1 MEEPNLQSNPSQTVG
16 FPQNPPKPKSK
27 TGLLI
32 FIILGVVLLIG
43 AAIFFIARS
52 GNQAVASP
60 SPTSFFQVSSPTPL
74 ATATSS
80 PSTSPVASPTSADK
94 SKLTVEVLNGTGV
107 PGEAA
112 YLQGQLKNLGYE
124 DIKTANASSQSET
137 LTTITFAKSV
147 PDSVQ
152 DELEAKMKTIYTE
165 VKVTTSSTLSGID
178 IRILTGPRK
187 GVSPKPSASASSTP
201 KASTSPSPSTSPVA
215 SPSSSPQ

>member
-1 MEEPNLQSNPSQTVG
+1 MEEPNLQSNPTPTVG

-27 TGLLI
+27 TGVLI

-52 GNQAVASP
+52 GSQAVASP
-60 SPTSFFQVSSPTPL
+60 SPTSFFQVSSPTPV
-74 ATATSS
+74 AT
-80 PSTSPVASPTSADK
+80 ASPTPSASASPSSADK
-94 SKLTVEVLNGTGV
+94 KDITVEVLNGTGV

-137 LTTITFAKSV
+137 ATTITFAKSV
-147 PDSVQ
+147 SEAIQ

-165 VKVTTSSTLSGID
+165 VKVSTSSTLSGID

-187 GVSPKPSASASSTP
+187 GISPKPSATATP
-201 KASTSPSPSTSPVA
+201 KASTSPAATSSPVA
-215 SPSSSPQ
+215 SPSPSTL